1 MHSVLLL
8 HLQVCA
14 FPFSMY
20 GCEYNCSSLE
30 AFDCMPLNLFYLNQK
45 SQNKYIDTVSDEF
58 EKMLLC

>member
-20 GCEYNCSSLE
+20 GCESLE

-58 EKMLLC
+58 EKMLLTC